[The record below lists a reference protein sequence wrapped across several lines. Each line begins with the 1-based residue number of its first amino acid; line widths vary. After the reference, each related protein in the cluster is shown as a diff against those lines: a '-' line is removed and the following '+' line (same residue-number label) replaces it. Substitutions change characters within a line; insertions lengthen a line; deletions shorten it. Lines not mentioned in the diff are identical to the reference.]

1 MNTMK
6 KQTKQLLLLGGVVVI
21 CAALYLGL
29 SLWNRQAETDET
41 VYLTQLEDVTSL
53 SFYNGAETLSFSL
66 SDGVWQWDGDSAFP
80 ADQSA
85 LTSLAD
91 AAGQLAAVRIFET
104 PESADSYGLDAPAYE
119 ITLSDSAGNQETVL
133 IGNSV
138 DSAYN
143 YAQVEG
149 KTTVY
154 TISSTLADD
163 LNVELMDLA
172 QVETFP
178 DLSEDNMETIA
189 IQRDGQTLTL
199 AKRTSTETDEDSGET
214 VSSYT
219 WSLDG
224 QDIDADNDVLS
235 GMLSSLS
242 YLYFSSC
249 YDYRSDAEEQAACGL
264 DDPVTITVTCSDGSA
279 MKLEIGGAT
288 DDGSY
293 YYAVLNGSDAIH
305 RINESIVEDLL
316 SATADSLLAADT
328 ETEEAA
334 S

>member
-1 MNTMK
+1 MK
-6 KQTKQLLLLGGVVVI
+6 RQTKQLLVLGGAVVI
-21 CAALYLGL
+21 CAVLYLAL
-29 SLWNRQAETDET
+29 SLWNRQTETEE
-41 VYLTQLEDVTSL
+41 VSYLTALEDVTAL
-53 SFYNGAETLSFSL
+53 SFYNGTETLSFSL
-66 SDGVWQWDGDSAFP
+66 VDGVWQWDGDSAFP

-91 AAGQLAAVRIFET
+91 AAGQLAAVRTFET

-119 ITLSDSAGNQETVL
+119 ITLSDSAGSEVTVL

-138 DSAYN
+138 DSSYY

-149 KTTVY
+149 EVTVY
-154 TISSTLADD
+154 TISSTLAGD
-163 LNVELMDLA
+163 LDVELMDLA

-178 DLSEDNMETIA
+178 DLSEDNMETIS
-189 IQRDGQTLTL
+189 IRQDGQTLTL
-199 AKRTSTETDEDSGET
+199 TKRTSTETDEDSGET
-214 VSSYT
+214 TSTYT

-224 QDIDADNDVLS
+224 QDIDADNDTLS
-235 GMLSSLS
+235 GMLSDLS

-249 YDYRSDAEEQAACGL
+249 YDYRSDAEERTACGL
-264 DDPVTITVTCSDGSA
+264 DDPVTITVTCNDGEA
-279 MKLEIGGAT
+279 MKLEIGGSDG
-288 DDGSY
+288 DDG

-305 RINESIVEDLL
+305 RINGSIVEDLL
-316 SATADSLLAADT
+316 SATADSLLAADA